1 MLSNNEKIKLLN
13 RSCDLDID
21 ITLYRQAVNVLDFNS
36 EDLDAFIQDVS
47 NPVNYDFIEDQYPD
61 DLNSKLHWTFD
72 LQDANLT
79 GEDSSTILTAKNAG
93 EFWEQLSRAVEIK
106 EKEERET
113 KQFHAFFERSK
124 SYKMQ

>member
-47 NPVNYDFIEDQYPD
+47 NPANYDFIEDQYPD

-79 GEDSSTILTAKNAG
+79 GEDRSTILTAKNSG
-93 EFWEQLSRAVEIK
+93 EFWEKLSRAVEIK

-113 KQFHAFFERSK
+113 K
-124 SYKMQ
+124 

>member
-36 EDLDAFIQDVS
+36 EDLDEFVQNVS
-47 NPVNYDFIEDQYPD
+47 SPANYDFIEDTYPD
-61 DLNSKLHWTFD
+61 DLDSKLHWTFD

-79 GEDSSTILTAKNAG
+79 GEDRSTILTAKNSG
-93 EFWEQLSRAVEIK
+93 EFWEKLSRAVEIK

-113 KQFHAFFERSK
+113 K
-124 SYKMQ
+124 

>member
-1 MLSNNEKIKLLN
+1 MLSNNEKIKLLDKS
-13 RSCDLDID
+13 RDLDID

-47 NPVNYDFIEDQYPD
+47 NPANYDFIEDQYPD

-79 GEDSSTILTAKNAG
+79 GEDRSTILTAKNSG
-93 EFWEQLSRAVEIK
+93 EFWEKLSRAVEIK

-113 KQFHAFFERSK
+113 K
-124 SYKMQ
+124 

>member
-1 MLSNNEKIKLLN
+1 MLSNNEKIKLLDKS
-13 RSCDLDID
+13 RDLDID
-21 ITLYRQAVNVLDFNS
+21 ITLYRQAVNVLGFNS
-36 EDLDAFIQDVS
+36 EDLDAFVQNIS
-47 NPVNYDFIEDQYPD
+47 SPANYDFIEDQYPD

-113 KQFHAFFERSK
+113 K
-124 SYKMQ
+124 

>member
-79 GEDSSTILTAKNAG
+79 GEDRSTILTAKNSG
-93 EFWEQLSRAVEIK
+93 EFWEKLSRAVEIK

-113 KQFHAFFERSK
+113 K
-124 SYKMQ
+124 

>member
-1 MLSNNEKIKLLN
+1 MLSNNEKIKLLDKS
-13 RSCDLDID
+13 RDLDID
-21 ITLYRQAVNVLDFNS
+21 ITLYRQAVNVLGFNS

-47 NPVNYDFIEDQYPD
+47 SPANYDFIEDQYPD

-79 GEDSSTILTAKNAG
+79 GEDRSTILTAKNSG
-93 EFWEQLSRAVEIK
+93 EFWEELSRAIEIK

-113 KQFHAFFERSK
+113 K
-124 SYKMQ
+124 

>member
-36 EDLDAFIQDVS
+36 EDLDAFVQNIS
-47 NPVNYDFIEDQYPD
+47 SPANYDFIEDQYPD

-79 GEDSSTILTAKNAG
+79 GEDRSTILTAKNSG
-93 EFWEQLSRAVEIK
+93 EFWEELLRAIEIK

-113 KQFHAFFERSK
+113 K
-124 SYKMQ
+124 

>member
-13 RSCDLDID
+13 KSRDLDID

-36 EDLDAFIQDVS
+36 EDLDNFIQDIS
-47 NPVNYDFIEDQYPD
+47 SPANYDFIEDQYPD
-61 DLNSKLHWTFD
+61 DLDSKLHWTFD

-93 EFWEQLSRAVEIK
+93 KFWEELSRAIEIK
-106 EKEERET
+106 EKEEREA
-113 KQFHAFFERSK
+113 K
-124 SYKMQ
+124 

>member
-1 MLSNNEKIKLLN
+1 MECIRKEKFMLSNNEKIKLLDKS
-13 RSCDLDID
+13 RDLDID
-21 ITLYRQAVNVLDFNS
+21 ITLYRQAVNVLGFNS

-47 NPVNYDFIEDQYPD
+47 SPANYDFIEDRYPD

-79 GEDSSTILTAKNAG
+79 GEDRSTILTAKNSG
-93 EFWEQLSRAVEIK
+93 EFWEKLSRAVEIK

-113 KQFHAFFERSK
+113 K
-124 SYKMQ
+124 

>member
-21 ITLYRQAVNVLDFNS
+21 ITLYRQAVNVLDFNP
-36 EDLDAFIQDVS
+36 EDLDDFVQDIS
-47 NPVNYDFIEDQYPD
+47 SPANYDFIEDQYPD
-61 DLNSKLHWTFD
+61 DLDSKLHWTFD

-79 GEDSSTILTAKNAG
+79 GENSSTILTAKNSG
-93 EFWEQLSRAVEIK
+93 EFWEELSRAVEIK

-113 KQFHAFFERSK
+113 KQFHTFFKRSK
-124 SYKMQ
+124 LL